1 MVKHAGHEA
10 RATATLGRD
19 GERVAFAISDDGAGI
34 DSSQPGVGDGDG
46 DGLDSM
52 RDRIGAVGGELRIVS
67 APGVGTT
74 VRGTVPLD
82 HGLTG
87 EAGRERAP

>member
-1 MVKHAGHEA
+1 
-10 RATATLGRD
+10 
-19 GERVAFAISDDGAGI
+19 
-34 DSSQPGVGDGDG
+34 
-46 DGLDSM
+46 M

-67 APGVGTT
+67 VPGVGTT

-87 EAGRERAP
+87 EAGRERAVTIRVVRLRGQERLRVNRPCAVR